1 MCGVV
6 GILSRSGRVSCDSLT
21 SAMHALRHRG
31 PDGEG
36 KWMSDDSR
44 VGLAHTRLSII
55 DLDTGAQPIEN
66 EDGTIRIVMN
76 GEFYGFEEIRRN
88 LEGKGH
94 RFRTKSDSEIAL
106 HLYEEYGTA
115 CLTSLRG
122 EFAFIIWDD
131 RQNRIFAARDRFGIK
146 PLYYAENSDGVYLA
160 SEAKALIA
168 AGVRTRWD
176 KDVAFQLLFACVSQD
191 RTLFHGVN
199 QIPPGHFLLAYHG
212 SDVELHRYWD
222 ADYPLEQQSGDRQR
236 DPRDWIDGVRALLQ
250 ESVRLRLRADVPVGC
265 LLSGGLDSAVA
276 LGIAT
281 SQGAN
286 AMHAFTITFE
296 HPDYDES
303 AWAKESADFNRAPLT
318 FVSASD
324 ENLGNHFV
332 QSVEQGE
339 VMQFNAH
346 GTARYLLSRAVRD
359 AGYKTVLAGEGSDE
373 MFAGYGFCRSAVLSA
388 SNGNHQSSGLTRSR
402 LRTALRL
409 MRPSSADQKAIATT
423 SRWLSRASKV
433 IDLPDWLTKSLA
445 ERMGVIRGVMSPDL
459 LHRKRNLDP
468 YKNLFDSLQ
477 ASQKLKGREPA
488 KQLIYL
494 WLKTIFPGYILAAD
508 RADMA
513 HGVEVRLPF
522 LDHVLFDHVRDIP
535 VRALAPDGE
544 NKYMLREAAAQYI
557 SPGTRTRPKKPLMAP
572 PFTPTKRS
580 RLNTVIQDV
589 VRSNAMRDVPFFA
602 PSAIADLADKSHNGN
617 QRSGSADPLLIMA
630 ASICVLQE
638 KYKL

>member
-6 GILSRSGRVSCDSLT
+6 GILSRSGRVNGESLT
-21 SAMHALRHRG
+21 AAMHALRHRG

-36 KWMSDDSR
+36 LWMSEDAR

-55 DLDTGAQPIEN
+55 DLDTGAQPIAN
-66 EDGTIRIVMN
+66 EDGTIHIVMN
-76 GEFYGFEEIRRN
+76 GEFYGFEHIRRD
-88 LEGKGH
+88 LEAKGH

-106 HLYEEYGTA
+106 HLYEDEGTA
-115 CLTSLRG
+115 CLSSLRG

-146 PLYYAENSDGVYLA
+146 PLYYADNVEGVYLA

-168 AGVRTRWD
+168 AGVATRWD
-176 KDVAFQLLFACVSQD
+176 KDVVFQLLFACVSQD
-191 RTLFHGVN
+191 RTLFHGVK
-199 QIPPGHFLLAYHG
+199 QIPPGHFLLAYSG
-212 SDVELHRYWD
+212 SPVELYRYWD
-222 ADYPLEQQSGDRQR
+222 ADYPLEERNGDRSR
-236 DPRDWIDGVRALLQ
+236 DPREWIEGVRLLLE

-276 LGIAT
+276 LGVAT
-281 SQGAN
+281 AQGAN
-286 AMHAFTITFE
+286 AMQAFTITFD

-303 AWAKESADFNRAPLT
+303 AWAKESADFNGAPLNL
-318 FVSASD
+318 VSASD

-332 QSVEQGE
+332 ESVQQGE

-388 SNGNHQSSGLTRSR
+388 SNGNHHTSR
-402 LRTALRL
+402 LHRLRSALRL
-409 MRPSSADQKAIATT
+409 MRPSSPDQRTIAGT

-445 ERMGVIRGVMSPDL
+445 ERMDLMRGVMSSDL
-459 LHRKRNLDP
+459 LHRKRRLDP
-468 YKNLFDSLQ
+468 YKNLFDSLH
-477 ASQKLKGREPA
+477 ASEKLKGREPA

-522 LDHVLFDHVRDIP
+522 LDHVLFEHVRDIP
-535 VRALAPDGE
+535 IRALAAGGE
-544 NKYMLREAAAQYI
+544 NKYMLRQAAAQYL

-572 PFTPTKRS
+572 PFTPEKKS
-580 RLNTVIQDV
+580 RLNSVIQDV
-589 VRSNAMRDVPFFA
+589 VRSQAMREVPFFA
-602 PSAIADLADKSHNGN
+602 PSAIANLADKSHSSN
-617 QRSGSADPLLIMA
+617 QRSGSSDPLLIMA

-638 KYKL
+638 RYKL